1 MKKAFVAIAAVALVC
16 VSPSSEAANP
26 PLKLI
31 KQIDMPGIK
40 KSFDHFTPDLKGG
53 RLFIAAEWH
62 SSVEVYDLNTGKLIK
77 SIGGM
82 HRPHAVLYRE
92 DLDRLFVTDGED
104 NDGSV
109 RVYDAKT
116 YQPIEKI
123 DLLPDTDSIGFD
135 QKTKQ
140 LFVTNGGED
149 AKLEYSLLSII
160 DTTAVRKVGEIKIES
175 DTIGGMRLESGS
187 SRLYLDVPD
196 KKTNR
201 KTIAVIDRDNKKI
214 IDSWVIPQSKREGA
228 LALDEEGHR
237 LFVGVIEGLV
247 VVLDTQTG
255 RQVAELQIGK
265 GLDDLEFDP
274 QTKRI
279 YAACEDGAVH
289 VYLQTA
295 PDHYQKLGAV
305 ATGPGARTG
314 RLVSKIGRYYTA
326 VPAHNQT
333 PAQLLVYQVQ

>member
-1 MKKAFVAIAAVALVC
+1 MRKAFVAIAVGVMVC
-16 VSPSSEAANP
+16 GIPSSEAENP
-26 PLKLI
+26 PLTLI
-31 KQIDMPGIK
+31 KQVAMPGIN
-40 KSFDHFTPDLKGG
+40 KSFDHLTADLKGG

-62 SSVEVYDLNTGKLIK
+62 GSVEVYDLNTGKLIK

-82 HRPHAVLYRE
+82 HRPHAVLYR
-92 DLDRLFVTDGED
+92 DDVDRLYVTDGED

-109 RVYDAKT
+109 RVFDAKT
-116 YQPIEKI
+116 YQPVKKI

-160 DTTAVRKVGEIKIES
+160 DTTSVRKVGEIKIDS

-196 KKTNR
+196 KRTNR
-201 KTIAVIDRDNKKI
+201 KTIAVIDRDKKTI
-214 IDSWVIPQSKREGA
+214 VDSWVIPQSKREGA
-228 LALDEEGHR
+228 LALDEGNHR

-247 VVLDTQTG
+247 AVLDTQTG
-255 RQVAELQIGK
+255 KQVAEFQIGK

-289 VYLQTA
+289 VYLQSDS
-295 PDHYQKLGAV
+295 DHYQKLGAV
-305 ATGPGARTG
+305 LTGPGARTG
-314 RLVSKIGRYYTA
+314 RLVSKIGKYYTA

-333 PAQLLVYQVQ
+333 PAQLLVYEVQ